1 MADVTVLINNRDN
14 ADYLATCID
23 SVLKQTRPADEIIV
37 YDDGSTDG
45 SREVLKTYGEKIR
58 VIAGPGGKGTPME
71 NQTRAIEESF
81 RESRGE
87 FIFLLDGDDL
97 FFPDHIETYLEGFG
111 RSPQVIMVQ
120 APLLKINGQGQPLGL
135 EYDHRRH
142 AVNYLEHIYRTH
154 DVNIYYPTSS
164 LAFRR
169 RYLEQRLP
177 LAPCGLPLWPDA
189 QLALIAPH
197 FGEVVAL
204 QLPHTYWRR
213 HPRSHTVTR
222 TTTVYEQM
230 RMNRKYYNDFCV
242 RSGLPPVR
250 AWRSPQHLKR
260 LLRHLAPPRLVES
273 CQQWVNPLRTPNRND
288 RLGG

>member
-87 FIFLLDGDDL
+87 VIFLLDGDDL

-142 AVNYLEHIYRTH
+142 AVNYLEHI
-154 DVNIYYPTSS
+154 
-164 LAFRR
+164 
-169 RYLEQRLP
+169 
-177 LAPCGLPLWPDA
+177 
-189 QLALIAPH
+189 
-197 FGEVVAL
+197 
-204 QLPHTYWRR
+204 
-213 HPRSHTVTR
+213 
-222 TTTVYEQM
+222 
-230 RMNRKYYNDFCV
+230 
-242 RSGLPPVR
+242 
-250 AWRSPQHLKR
+250 
-260 LLRHLAPPRLVES
+260 
-273 CQQWVNPLRTPNRND
+273 
-288 RLGG
+288 